1 MSKLGK
7 AFDSELIKRIYKYF
21 SPYKNTFILAVI
33 LTVLIAILAPLRPY
47 LIQYTLDE
55 YILQMD
61 GEGLAFMTLLLISSL
76 LVEVLLSYFQTYYTN
91 WLGQNAIK
99 DLRKRVFAHIL
110 KLKPKYFD
118 QTPIGTLVT
127 RTISDLEAIAEVLSQ
142 GLITIAGDILQIV
155 TIITVMFW
163 LDWRL
168 ALISLCTL
176 PLMILATYIFKE
188 KIKSA
193 FSAVR
198 TEVSTLNAFLQ
209 EHITGMNVVQI
220 FNREEE
226 EKRKFSEI
234 NGRHKKAHVQ
244 SVWYYS
250 IFFPVVEL
258 ISAFSLGLLV
268 WWGARGVI
276 TEQFSLGTIISFM
289 LYLNM
294 LFRPMR
300 MLADKF
306 NTLQMGVVAGERV
319 FDVLDTNEVIPN
331 LGKKK
336 LSKITGKITFENV
349 WFAYNDEDGDVLKD
363 INLSIEPG
371 QTLALVGATGAG
383 KSSIINVLSRFYD
396 IKKGSVK
403 IDGIDIRDFEIS
415 SLRNHIGI
423 VLQDVFLFSGSI
435 AENITL
441 YNSEI
446 SHSEIEAAA
455 KEVGAW
461 GFIQRLPGGLNYNV
475 MERGSTLSTGQAQLI
490 SFIRALIYNP
500 EVLVLDEATSS
511 VDTETEILIQN
522 ATTKLMKGRT
532 SIVVAH
538 RLSTIQNADKI
549 VVLDKG
555 EVMEMGSHKELLQKD
570 GFYKRLYNLQFESQG
585 LKVG

>member
-7 AFDSELIKRIYKYF
+7 AFDTELIKRIYQYF
-21 SPYKNTFILAVI
+21 GPYKNTFILAVI
-33 LTVLIAILAPLRPY
+33 LTILIAILAPLRPY

-55 YILQMD
+55 YILKMD
-61 GEGLAFMTLLLISSL
+61 GEGLVFMTILLISTL
-76 LVEVLLSYFQTYYTN
+76 LIEVLLSYFQTYYTN

-99 DLRKRVFAHIL
+99 DIRKKVFAHIL

-142 GLITIAGDILQIV
+142 GLITIAGDLLQIA
-155 TIITVMFW
+155 TIITVMVW
-163 LDWRL
+163 MDWRL

-193 FSAVR
+193 FSSVR

-234 NGRHKKAHVQ
+234 NARHKKAHVQ

-268 WWGARGVI
+268 WWGAKGVI
-276 TEQFSLGTIISFM
+276 TDQFSLGTIISFM
-289 LYLNM
+289 MYLSM

-319 FDVLDTNEVIPN
+319 FSVLDTNEIIPN
-331 LGKKK
+331 NGKHKLGKV
-336 LSKITGKITFENV
+336 TGKITFEDV
-349 WFAYNDEDGDVLKD
+349 WFAYNDADGDVLKN
-363 INLSIEPG
+363 INLSIESG

-403 IDGIDIRDFEIS
+403 IDGVDIRDLELS
-415 SLRNHIGI
+415 SLRRHIGI

-441 YNSEI
+441 YNSKITHE
-446 SHSEIEAAA
+446 EIEKAA

-461 GFIQRLPGGLNYNV
+461 EFIQRLPGGLNYNV
-475 MERGSTLSTGQAQLI
+475 MERGATLSTGQAQLI

-555 EVMEMGSHKELLQKD
+555 EIMEMGSHKELLQKD

-585 LKVG
+585 LKVS